1 VGYVR
6 FAPKADKWA
15 DISVCPLS
23 ANRRH
28 MQCNKQHALF
38 DHLVGGY
45 EQAGR
50 DGQAERLC
58 RFEVDDQLGLDRGPG
73 REARSA
79 FRPLGYD
86 RHRWPRAENC
96 HCCRFRTIVIRRV
109 INVSG
114 ITTRPPLGSRACAA
128 IPHLSFVHRIALPDN
143 VSHCLHPLQ
152 QRCRRARIQEQFVA
166 DTADGLMVLLIQ
178 SDQHEELGISQ
189 SRLIKQRFQESVQR
203 QIRRIHCEAKV
214 IFEFW
219 KLFRCHSAHFRS
231 NGGSLA
237 RLLMSQIVDA
247 RFNRKPLG

>member
-1 VGYVR
+1 MSCRSCTLTPLLKRMEAMGYV
-6 FAPKADKWA
+6 
-15 DISVCPLS
+15 
-23 ANRRH
+23 
-28 MQCNKQHALF
+28 
-38 DHLVGGY
+38 
-45 EQAGR
+45 
-50 DGQAERLC
+50 
-58 RFEVDDQLGLDRGPG
+58 
-73 REARSA
+73 
-79 FRPLGYD
+79 
-86 RHRWPRAENC
+86 
-96 HCCRFRTIVIRRV
+96 
-109 INVSG
+109 
-114 ITTRPPLGSRACAA
+114 
-128 IPHLSFVHRIALPDN
+128 
-143 VSHCLHPLQ
+143 
-152 QRCRRARIQEQFVA
+152 ARIQEQFVA